1 VRGVDVNASEAL
13 ATLEPAPSAPPRIR
27 LGLSSVRNLG
37 GAAAEAVAAGRP
49 YRDLEDFARRTGLA
63 AAALDALAT
72 GGAFGCFGLSRRE
85 ALWAAGAAAT
95 LDAEQLPGMTTGM
108 AAPPLP
114 EMTAVEETLAD
125 LWATGAYGTHPVAHA
140 RAALAA
146 RGVLTAAGLA
156 DPAAAA
162 ADDVVMVAG
171 LVTHRQRPPTAR
183 GVVFISLED
192 ETGIANVIC
201 PPSVWERYRE
211 TTATAPALAVS
222 GRVERASGAV
232 SLVAIAL
239 RPLRVAATVR
249 SRDFR

>member
-1 VRGVDVNASEAL
+1 
-13 ATLEPAPSAPPRIR
+13 
-27 LGLSSVRNLG
+27 
-37 GAAAEAVAAGRP
+37 
-49 YRDLEDFARRTGLA
+49 
-63 AAALDALAT
+63 
-72 GGAFGCFGLSRRE
+72 
-85 ALWAAGAAAT
+85 
-95 LDAEQLPGMTTGM
+95 MTTGM

-146 RGVLTAAGLA
+146 RGVLTAAALT

-211 TTATAPALAVS
+211 TAATAPALAVS

-232 SLVAIAL
+232 SLVAVAL